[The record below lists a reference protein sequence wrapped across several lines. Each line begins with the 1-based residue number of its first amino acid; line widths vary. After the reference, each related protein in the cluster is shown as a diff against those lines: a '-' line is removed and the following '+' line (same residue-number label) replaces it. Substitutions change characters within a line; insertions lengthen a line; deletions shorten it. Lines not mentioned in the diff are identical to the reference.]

1 MIESR
6 TGFLLGRQL
15 DFRVFAVAAL
25 LLLTGVVAIARAE
38 NSSRPMNGVFTLS
51 DAAGRRVSSS
61 DFAGKWL
68 LIYFGYTHCSDLC
81 PLGLTTMAAALDQ
94 LGPAAANI
102 QPLMISVDPERD
114 HGPMLKS
121 FTEAFDKRLIGL
133 TGSLE
138 EIAKAAALVGVE
150 FRKVQ
155 NGGEDYVVD
164 HSATFTLIGPDR
176 RTAETLRMGEA
187 HLLAAHL
194 IHVLGQAGVSLDRVG
209 NVGAYR

>member
-1 MIESR
+1 M
-6 TGFLLGRQL
+6 L
-15 DFRVFAVAAL
+15 FR
-25 LLLTGVVAIARAE
+25 
-38 NSSRPMNGVFTLS
+38 S
-51 DAAGRRVSSS
+51 
-61 DFAGKWL
+61 
-68 LIYFGYTHCSDLC
+68 
-81 PLGLTTMAAALDQ
+81 AAALDQ
-94 LGPAAANI
+94 IGPAAANI